1 MLKTNRTTY
10 RTLHVGPL
18 AAFCLLMLT
27 ACSSDTVQPDN
38 GTDQQGKTPIELTVG
53 IMGEGSAATRTVV
66 TNDDLYGQKAKAF
79 EAGTSLYMVMKSE
92 EKVASTPAV
101 GAKYT
106 STMGTTEAA
115 VTTASNVNPVKFTD
129 NYIRYWEDA
138 HSRNSLLSIYAACV
152 PSCSDAITIGSESSY
167 NSNTWSSPEP
177 YTEISWPLGNASV
190 ANQNTGDF
198 IKKQDLCFSNNIS
211 NLVGND
217 PADNRIGF
225 LETKKF
231 DSKTMYF
238 YHALTKIT
246 FKISKGDGFAAG
258 DAFAFS
264 NTNENIVLK
273 GFNTGGTFDIVKGE
287 FTASTVKADT
297 EIKEL
302 ANTKATGASEAH
314 VLSAL
319 LAPGTDLSDATV
331 KDAIHFTLEHNE
343 YKLTKKALMDAI
355 GDKKLPHTESLVA
368 EKQLLALTGDH
379 KMRAG
384 VHYIFTLTVGKTGI
398 SNLTAAVVPWE
409 EVTASVTPSNARITL
424 SLLDKG
430 ERQKGSFDLYRKA
443 VESSTIDDDF
453 LNFKDWTSGY
463 TANDNKL
470 TLTENNTGVYTTSWY
485 WPNSKTFYHLRAVMP
500 TNTTVSADATN
511 GDYIT
516 LTGASTF
523 TDVCWG
529 APFRAKDKE
538 NLGIPANTDGKL
550 TYSLTTGFDNK
561 GTNDTEEDHQI
572 SKAIGTTTSTIN
584 LEMFHMM
591 SDVTIEIKTTSGAD
605 AVMLKDETDSSN
617 PKYTTLSLT
626 NIHPTGTVR
635 MGDGL
640 VTPTGTVT
648 TVNSGNITTYDEANK
663 KYTWCYGFVPQPLYG
678 SDNNATT
685 DDVMLTITT
694 PDNNQYI
701 IDMKDVVASTVGNNL
716 IADPYGSS
724 KKINY
729 WYPNFKYTYTFTLK
743 KTGISVS
750 ATLAD
755 WENVT
760 AGDDNVQIE

>member
-18 AAFCLLMLT
+18 AALCLLMLT

-53 IMGEGSAATRTVV
+53 LTGEGSAATRTVV

-129 NYIRYWEDA
+129 NYVRYWEDA

-167 NSNTWSSPEP
+167 NSNTWSSTEP
-177 YTEISWPLGNASV
+177 SMEISWPLGNASV

-246 FKISKGDGFAAG
+246 FKISKGDGFG
-258 DAFAFS
+258 ETDAFAFS

-273 GFNTGGTFDIVKGE
+273 GFNSGGTFDIVKGE
-287 FTASTVKADT
+287 FTASTVKAET

-302 ANTKATGASEAH
+302 ADTKATGASEAH

-331 KDAIHFTLEHNE
+331 PDAIHFTLEHNE

-355 GDKKLPHTESLVA
+355 GDKKLPHKESLS
-368 EKQLLALTGDH
+368 ALTDDH

-384 VHYIFTLTVGKTGI
+384 VHYIFDLTVGKTKI
-398 SNLTAAVVPWE
+398 EKITAALVPWE
-409 EVTASVTPSNARITL
+409 EVTASPEISNARIEL
-424 SLLDKG
+424 NLLDNGVKQEG
-430 ERQKGSFDLYRKA
+430 NSPSFDLFRLA
-443 VESSTIDDDF
+443 DNSTDITDSYTPY
-453 LNFKDWTSGY
+453 NWASGY
-463 TANDNKL
+463 NTDGKAALTWNSESNVYSTTWLWESNKHH
-470 TLTENNTGVYTTSWY
+470 
-485 WPNSKTFYHLRAVMP
+485 YHFRTVSP
-500 TNTTVSADATN
+500 NTTDTWKIETDATN
-511 GDYIT
+511 GDYIS
-516 LTGASTF
+516 LVGKAYSSTPADSY

-529 APFRAKDKE
+529 APFRAKSTDKSKPDNADE
-538 NLGIPANTDGKL
+538 KL
-550 TYSLTTGFDNK
+550 IYDKDTGFDNTQSA
-561 GTNDTEEDHQI
+561 GTAESDHQVYY
-572 SKAIGTTTSTIN
+572 AIGPTLAPIN
-584 LEMFHMM
+584 IEMFHMM
-591 SDVTIEIKTTSGAD
+591 SDVTIKLTTTTGTD
-605 AVMLKDETDSSN
+605 AVAIAGATV
-617 PKYTTLSLT
+617 TLS
-626 NIHPTGTVR
+626 NIYNKGLVR
-635 MGDGL
+635 MGTGKVETTGSVAD
-640 VTPTGTVT
+640 PAISGTVAD
-648 TVNSGNITTYDEANK
+648 VDGSCL
-663 KYTWCYGFVPQPLYG
+663 WRYGFVPQDLT
-678 SDNNATT
+678 N
-685 DDVMLTITT
+685 VVLTITT
-694 PDNNQYI
+694 ADNNQYKVN
-701 IDMKDVVASTVGNNL
+701 MKDVAVASNNVSNKL
-716 IADPYGSS
+716 IANPYTTG
-724 KKINY
+724 KIDR

-743 KTGISVS
+743 KTGITVS